1 VDTLL
6 VVEVVVFIKE
16 ELVHLADLVEVEQD
30 LPHQE
35 MEHPEPLIVVEV
47 VAVLVEMV
55 QSQMAVREV
64 LVSSSSVT

>member
-16 ELVHLADLVEVEQD
+16 ELVHLADLVEVEQV

-35 MEHPEPLIVVEV
+35 MELQELPIVVEV
-47 VAVLVEMV
+47 VEAQAEMD